1 MRRSINV
8 RLLERECAMSA
19 VSEQLQGQILA
30 VVREAGVLS
39 RRWFDGQER
48 NEVSYKGAT
57 DIVSIADREVEAFLR
72 RRLKEILP
80 DAGMLGEEGTDT
92 RLAGVRHFIVDPID
106 GTGNFVRGLPYYAIV
121 VALKEE
127 ERTVFGAVHA
137 PVLDWTYHATL
148 GGGAWKNGRRLCV
161 SHTDQMIQA
170 IAAMGFAC
178 IRGGIK
184 PDSLPILNEAVYRV
198 QGLRRLGSAALDLC
212 LVAEGKLDLY
222 WEIGIYPWDIVAGI
236 LILQEAG
243 GRVTDLAG
251 GDGMET
257 LRQVLG
263 SNGRLH
269 DEFLELIRSV
279 RAG

>member
-1 MRRSINV
+1 MCV
-8 RLLERECAMSA
+8 
-19 VSEQLQGQILA
+19 VSDKLQEQLLA

-48 NEVSYKGAT
+48 NEISYKGET

-72 RRLKEILP
+72 RRLAEILP

-92 RLAGVRHFIVDPID
+92 RLAGARHFIVDPID

-121 VALKEE
+121 VALKEKGQ
-127 ERTVFGAVHA
+127 TVFGAVHA

-148 GGGAWKNGRRLCV
+148 GGGAWKNGERLHV
-161 SHTDQMIQA
+161 SHTDKMIQA

-178 IRGGIK
+178 VRGKIK

-198 QGLRRLGSAALDLC
+198 QGIRRLGSAALDLC

-222 WEIGIYPWDIVAGI
+222 WEIGIQPWDIAAGI
-236 LILQEAG
+236 LILREAG

-257 LRQVLG
+257 IKQVLA
-263 SNGRLH
+263 SNGLLH
-269 DEFLELIRSV
+269 DEFLELIRRV